1 MAEVIG
7 LLAIIIMVVSYAL
20 EKRHTVLFGVSSRSF
35 SALAT
40 DRKRPQAAIQILC
53 IPSKYEAE
61 LPCIFIEGR
70 QMKSKQLND
79 WLQVMASIG
88 VVIGLTFVALELRE
102 NSRVATEQGISAM
115 SGAYS
120 NFLSRLDDP
129 SARDVL
135 IRAMEESG
143 EFSLEESLQLTSL
156 YLELLNGAE
165 ADFVI
170 GESRGLS
177 SDISVT
183 GALSTTIWLSNR
195 HGRAFWKNT
204 RVLYTP
210 EFAALV
216 DSGMDGR
223 ANGFGAGWLKSIG
236 VGATSDSS
244 SD

>member
-1 MAEVIG
+1 
-7 LLAIIIMVVSYAL
+7 
-20 EKRHTVLFGVSSRSF
+20 
-35 SALAT
+35 
-40 DRKRPQAAIQILC
+40 
-53 IPSKYEAE
+53 
-61 LPCIFIEGR
+61 
-70 QMKSKQLND
+70 MKSKQLND
-79 WLQVMASIG
+79 WLQVGASIG
-88 VVIGLTFVALELRE
+88 VVVGLMLVALELRE
-102 NSRVATEQGISAM
+102 NSKVAREQGISAM

-129 SARDVL
+129 SARNVL
-135 IRAMEESG
+135 IRAMEETD
-143 EFSLEESLQLTSL
+143 EFSLEESLHLSSL

-183 GALSTTIWLSNR
+183 NALSTTIWLSNR

-204 RVLYTP
+204 RIIYTP

-223 ANGFGAGWLKSIG
+223 ADGIG
-236 VGATSDSS
+236 VGMFKLTGEGITNDSS
-244 SD
+244 SN

>member
-1 MAEVIG
+1 
-7 LLAIIIMVVSYAL
+7 
-20 EKRHTVLFGVSSRSF
+20 
-35 SALAT
+35 
-40 DRKRPQAAIQILC
+40 
-53 IPSKYEAE
+53 
-61 LPCIFIEGR
+61 
-70 QMKSKQLND
+70 MKSKQLND

-88 VVIGLTFVALELRE
+88 VVLGLMFVALELRE
-102 NSRVATEQGISAM
+102 NSKVATEQGISAM

-135 IRAMEESG
+135 IRAMEETS
-143 EFSLEESLQLTSL
+143 EFSLEESLQLMSL

-183 GALSTTIWLSNR
+183 NALSTTIFLSNR
-195 HGRAFWKNT
+195 HGRAFWENT
-204 RVLYTP
+204 RIIYTP
-210 EFAALV
+210 EFAALI

-223 ANGFGAGWLKSIG
+223 ANGLAVGYLKSTG
-236 VGATSDSS
+236 EGATNDSS
-244 SD
+244 TN

>member
-1 MAEVIG
+1 
-7 LLAIIIMVVSYAL
+7 
-20 EKRHTVLFGVSSRSF
+20 
-35 SALAT
+35 
-40 DRKRPQAAIQILC
+40 
-53 IPSKYEAE
+53 
-61 LPCIFIEGR
+61 
-70 QMKSKQLND
+70 MKSKQFND

-88 VVIGLTFVALELRE
+88 VVVGLMFVALELRE
-102 NSRVATEQGISAM
+102 NSKVALEQGISAM

-129 SARDVL
+129 SAREVL
-135 IRAMEESG
+135 IRAMEETG
-143 EFSLEESLQLTSL
+143 EFSHEESLHLMSL

-183 GALSTTIWLSNR
+183 NALSSTIFLSNR
-195 HGRAFWKNT
+195 HGRAFWENV
-204 RVLYTP
+204 RIVYMP

-223 ANGFGAGWLKSIG
+223 ADGLALEFLNATGEG
-236 VGATSDSS
+236 VTSDSS
-244 SD
+244 SN

>member
-1 MAEVIG
+1 
-7 LLAIIIMVVSYAL
+7 
-20 EKRHTVLFGVSSRSF
+20 
-35 SALAT
+35 
-40 DRKRPQAAIQILC
+40 
-53 IPSKYEAE
+53 
-61 LPCIFIEGR
+61 
-70 QMKSKQLND
+70 MKSKQLND

-88 VVIGLTFVALELRE
+88 VVLGLMFVALELRE
-102 NSRVATEQGISAM
+102 NSKVATEQGISAM

-129 SARDVL
+129 SARDIM
-135 IRAMEESG
+135 IRAMEETD
-143 EFSLEESLQLTSL
+143 EFSLEDSMQLMSL

-183 GALSTTIWLSNR
+183 EAMSTSVWLSNR

-223 ANGFGAGWLKSIG
+223 ANGFAIGWLKSIG
-236 VGATSDSS
+236 AGTTNDSLT
-244 SD
+244 D

>member
-1 MAEVIG
+1 
-7 LLAIIIMVVSYAL
+7 
-20 EKRHTVLFGVSSRSF
+20 
-35 SALAT
+35 
-40 DRKRPQAAIQILC
+40 
-53 IPSKYEAE
+53 
-61 LPCIFIEGR
+61 
-70 QMKSKQLND
+70 MKSKQFSD

-88 VVIGLTFVALELRE
+88 VVVGLMFVALELRE
-102 NSRVATEQGISAM
+102 NSKVAKEQGISAM

-129 SARDVL
+129 SAREIL
-135 IRAMEESG
+135 IRALEETD
-143 EFSLEESLQLTSL
+143 EFSREESLHLMSL

-183 GALSTTIWLSNR
+183 NALSSTIFLSNR
-195 HGRAFWKNT
+195 HGRAFWENT
-204 RVLYTP
+204 RIIYTP

-223 ANGFGAGWLKSIG
+223 ANGLALGFLKATGEG
-236 VGATSDSS
+236 VTSDSS
-244 SD
+244 SN

>member
-1 MAEVIG
+1 
-7 LLAIIIMVVSYAL
+7 
-20 EKRHTVLFGVSSRSF
+20 
-35 SALAT
+35 
-40 DRKRPQAAIQILC
+40 
-53 IPSKYEAE
+53 
-61 LPCIFIEGR
+61 
-70 QMKSKQLND
+70 MKSKQFND

-88 VVIGLTFVALELRE
+88 VVVGLMFVALELRE
-102 NSRVATEQGISAM
+102 NSRVAMEQGISAM

-129 SARDVL
+129 SAREILV
-135 IRAMEESG
+135 RAMEETD
-143 EFSLEESLQLTSL
+143 EFSLEESLQLMSL

-183 GALSTTIWLSNR
+183 NALSTTIFLSNR
-195 HGRAFWKNT
+195 HGRAFWENA
-204 RVLYTP
+204 RIVYTP

-223 ANGFGAGWLKSIG
+223 ANGLALGFLKATGKG
-236 VGATSDSS
+236 VTSDSS
-244 SD
+244 TD

>member
-1 MAEVIG
+1 
-7 LLAIIIMVVSYAL
+7 
-20 EKRHTVLFGVSSRSF
+20 
-35 SALAT
+35 
-40 DRKRPQAAIQILC
+40 
-53 IPSKYEAE
+53 
-61 LPCIFIEGR
+61 
-70 QMKSKQLND
+70 MKSKQLND

-88 VVIGLTFVALELRE
+88 VVLGLMFVALELRE
-102 NSRVATEQGISAM
+102 NSKVATEQGISAM

-129 SARDVL
+129 SARDIL
-135 IRAMEESG
+135 IRAMEETD
-143 EFSLEESLQLTSL
+143 EFSLKESLQLSSL

-183 GALSTTIWLSNR
+183 NALSTTIFLSNR
-195 HGRAFWKNT
+195 HGREFWENA
-204 RVLYTP
+204 RAVYMP

-223 ANGFGAGWLKSIG
+223 ANDFALSWLRSIG
-236 VGATSDSS
+236 KGAASEPSTE
-244 SD
+244 

>member
-1 MAEVIG
+1 
-7 LLAIIIMVVSYAL
+7 
-20 EKRHTVLFGVSSRSF
+20 
-35 SALAT
+35 
-40 DRKRPQAAIQILC
+40 
-53 IPSKYEAE
+53 
-61 LPCIFIEGR
+61 
-70 QMKSKQLND
+70 MKSKQLND

-88 VVIGLTFVALELRE
+88 VVIGLMFVALELRE

-129 SARDVL
+129 SARDIFV
-135 IRAMEESG
+135 RAMEEDS
-143 EFSLEESLQLTSL
+143 EFSLEESMHLTSL

-183 GALSTTIWLSNR
+183 NALSTTIWLSNR
-195 HGRAFWKNT
+195 HGRALWASSRILF
-204 RVLYTP
+204 TP

-223 ANGFGAGWLKSIG
+223 ADGLGIGFLKTMG
-236 VGATSDSS
+236 TGATSDSPTN
-244 SD
+244 

>member
-1 MAEVIG
+1 MMRKLMDFKG
-7 LLAIIIMVVSYAL
+7 
-20 EKRHTVLFGVSSRSF
+20 
-35 SALAT
+35 
-40 DRKRPQAAIQILC
+40 RKRPQAAIQFLC
-53 IPSKYEAE
+53 ILSKDKSE
-61 LPCIFIEGR
+61 LLRIFEEGHR
-70 QMKSKQLND
+70 MKSKQLND

-88 VVIGLTFVALELRE
+88 VVIGLMFVALELRE
-102 NSRVATEQGISAM
+102 NSRVAKEQGISAM

-135 IRAMEESG
+135 IRAMEETG
-143 EFSLEESLQLTSL
+143 EFSLEESMQLTSL

-183 GALSTTIWLSNR
+183 DALSTTVWLSNR
-195 HGRAFWKNT
+195 HGRAFWKNA

-210 EFAALV
+210 EFTALV

-223 ANGFGAGWLKSIG
+223 ANGFVVDWLKSIG
-236 VGATSDSS
+236 DGATSNSS
-244 SD
+244 TN

>member
-1 MAEVIG
+1 MRTSGYEG
-7 LLAIIIMVVSYAL
+7 LLW
-20 EKRHTVLFGVSSRSF
+20 VSSSLSRVYHLRGWF
-35 SALAT
+35 
-40 DRKRPQAAIQILC
+40 RPEAADQILC
-53 IPSKYEAE
+53 IPSKFEAE
-61 LPCIFIEGR
+61 LLRIFIEGHE
-70 QMKSKQLND
+70 MKTKQLND

-88 VVIGLTFVALELRE
+88 VVIGLMFVALELRE
-102 NSRVATEQGISAM
+102 NSRIATEQGISAM

-135 IRAMEESG
+135 IRAMEESD
-143 EFSLEESLQLTSL
+143 EFSLQESLQLTSL

-177 SDISVT
+177 SDVSVT
-183 GALSTTIWLSNR
+183 GGLSTTIWLSNR
-195 HGRAFWKNT
+195 YGRAFWKNT
-204 RVLYTP
+204 RMLYTP

-223 ANGFGAGWLKSIG
+223 ANGFAAGWLESVAI
-236 VGATSDSS
+236 GATSESS
-244 SD
+244 AD